1 MHKIQYNGKEIL
13 PPKSDIVFKS
23 IFGIEPN
30 DRLVDFLKNIVGLN
44 INKKEDI
51 EILNPEIDK
60 QKESDKLSRLDLK
73 IKTPDTIVDIEIQV
87 INENNN
93 IQRALYYLSCL
104 IKDSEPIGSKY
115 INLTINA
122 NIHWDVY

>member
-73 IKTPDTIVDIEIQV
+73 IKTPDTIVDIEI
-87 INENNN
+87 
-93 IQRALYYLSCL
+93 
-104 IKDSEPIGSKY
+104 
-115 INLTINA
+115 
-122 NIHWDVY
+122 

>member
-1 MHKIQYNGKEIL
+1 MHKIKYNGKEIL

-51 EILNPEIDK
+51 EILNSEIDK

-73 IKTPDTIVDIEIQV
+73 IKTPDTIVDIEI
-87 INENNN
+87 
-93 IQRALYYLSCL
+93 
-104 IKDSEPIGSKY
+104 
-115 INLTINA
+115 
-122 NIHWDVY
+122 